1 MTVCSNMTFRKKNL
15 DCKHAATVVYYH
27 SLCLPGMGE
36 GSCIAFGVADARR
49 RRAAG
54 RWGTPSGGWPVAA
67 VEHASL
73 LVVASPTSNTE
84 FHLKINGKL
93 HFLKNFF

>member
-1 MTVCSNMTFRKKNL
+1 MFEYDVPKEKFGLQACSDRFVLR
-15 DCKHAATVVYYH
+15 
-27 SLCLPGMGE
+27 LPGMGE

-67 VEHASL
+67 VEHAAL